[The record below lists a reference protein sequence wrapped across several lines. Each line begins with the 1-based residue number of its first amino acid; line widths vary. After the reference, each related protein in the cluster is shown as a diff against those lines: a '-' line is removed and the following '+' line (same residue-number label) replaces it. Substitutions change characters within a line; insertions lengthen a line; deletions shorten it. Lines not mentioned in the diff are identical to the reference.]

1 MGAWRVDLPKLN
13 EVTVMDG
20 ALANCRNLVAL
31 GNDAAQ
37 WNIGRA
43 FGKLR
48 SVECRRTSAVGAR
61 LRAVVPGI
69 RVIEKCHFL
78 LKNRMSFFLGQAVV
92 ESCLYIVTDVPVLV
106 GIVPGNEGL
115 VIEIRKCGVSSVLR
129 IHYHRIS
136 NLEVKTMIL
145 AMFAAVMLRD
155 IDISKLPFM

>member
-1 MGAWRVDLPKLN
+1 MGAWRVDLPKLK

-48 SVECRRTSAVGAR
+48 SVECRRTSAVGAK

-78 LKNRMSFFLGQAVV
+78 LKETYVLFLGTG
-92 ESCLYIVTDVPVLV
+92 CRGVLFIHCHGCACFGGDCSRKRRTGYRDPEV
-106 GIVPGNEGL
+106 RRLFRVAHSLPPNFQFRSEDHDLGN
-115 VIEIRKCGVSSVLR
+115 VCCRYAS
-129 IHYHRIS
+129 
-136 NLEVKTMIL
+136 
-145 AMFAAVMLRD
+145 
-155 IDISKLPFM
+155 